1 MSKLSGFISRCIICL
16 WWIYFNIFNACIPI
30 KQTDFKNNFS
40 FFEYFNKIPLS
51 LYYNHF
57 LLYKK
62 LYGEFPELLS
72 ILSFLILFLKE
83 FFYWDAFFRILKRK
97 DHRNFYHWISSQK
110 WRRIIF
116 LQNDI
121 FRKILWI
128 ISYHLIRN
136 YGWNS
141 LFFLHL
147 FI

>member
-1 MSKLSGFISRCIICL
+1 MFLISDIFLLIQNLIIYSFWVIISNVEIIWFISRCIICL

-97 DHRNFYHWISSQK
+97 DHRNFTIEYQAKS
-110 WRRIIF
+110 
-116 LQNDI
+116 DVE
-121 FRKILWI
+121 
-128 ISYHLIRN
+128 
-136 YGWNS
+136 
-141 LFFLHL
+141 
-147 FI
+147 